1 MAAVK
6 ATGVRGASAL
16 WDFLVLGGKAFVS
29 GLAVA
34 LALGLAA
41 LVLASHAQAAMTV
54 TLQDPKSGELLFRT
68 DAAGQYTVA
77 PTVETEVAIQV
88 TGVIARTKVTQA
100 FQNPGTEFVE
110 GIYVF
115 PLPERAAV
123 DHLAMQVGTR
133 TIEGEVREKED
144 ARRTYEAAK
153 SQGRKAALVE
163 QQRPNLFTNS
173 IAHIGPGE
181 TVRVTIEYQQT
192 LAYDSGQYKLRFPLA
207 VTPRY
212 VPATAKANSADG
224 EVAAPEADDAPVL
237 SPAYAD
243 MRVGGPV
250 NPVDIA
256 VLIDAGVP
264 IADVTSS
271 YHQAALQKAA
281 DGRVG
286 VSLVQDQEEADHDFE
301 LTWTLAPG
309 AAPVGALFRE
319 TVGARDYALVM
330 LVPPEAGAGQKA
342 TASRVPRETILV
354 IDTSGSMQ
362 GASLTQA
369 KAALT
374 QALASLTPRDRFN
387 VVEFNSVL
395 RAFSAVT
402 LPADPANVDA
412 AKRWVQ
418 ALAAG
423 GGTEMEPALSFALAG
438 SAPAGYLRQVV
449 FMTDGGVSNEEGL
462 FKLIAAKLGNA
473 RLFTVGIGSAPNTHF
488 MTKAAQFG
496 RGTFTYIGD
505 VHEVQRKMGDL
516 FAKIEAPVVHDISIA
531 SADGTPI
538 ETFPARVPDLYLGEP
553 LVVSASAASLAGTLI
568 VSGSRGNE
576 PWSVALTPAA
586 SQAGVGALWAN
597 AKIASLMDEKTRG
610 ADANAVRP
618 AVVQVALEHHLVSAY
633 TSLVAVDVTPTGPAF
648 TRTAMVRSAL
658 PRGYGETVGALPQT
672 ATAADLELLLGLGA
686 LAAAAIVAVIGWRAS

>member
-16 WDFLVLGGKAFVS
+16 WDFLVLGGKAFMS

-658 PRGYGETVGALPQT
+658 PRGYGETAGALPRT

>member
-68 DAAGQYTVA
+68 DTAGQYTVA

-610 ADANAVRP
+610 ADANAVRT